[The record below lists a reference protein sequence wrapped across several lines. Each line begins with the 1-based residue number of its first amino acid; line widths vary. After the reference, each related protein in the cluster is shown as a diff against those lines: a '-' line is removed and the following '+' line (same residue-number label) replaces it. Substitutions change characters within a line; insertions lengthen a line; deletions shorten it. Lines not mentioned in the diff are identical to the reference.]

1 MIIFLLLEFVFLL
14 FISFNG
20 IVIFYFIDLG
30 ILGDFFF
37 ELVFIFLLVIMFELD
52 KKNFELRGREIKY

>member
-20 IVIFYFIDLG
+20 IVIFYFIDFG

-37 ELVFIFLLVIMFELD
+37 ELVFIFFLLVIMFKLD
-52 KKNFELRGREIKY
+52 KKNILN